1 MMDPERHVGTF
12 GREYQRYQGTDDR
25 RASRGDADAAT
36 SLQASSIQSE
46 RARIRRAGERLLLLA
61 EADGAVSE
69 GGVPSP

>member
-1 MMDPERHVGTF
+1 MDPERHVGTF

-46 RARIRRAGERLLLLA
+46 RARIRRAGERLLLLLA